1 MVPFGGILVIVGLV
15 MALAVADRLD
25 GVDLVMAG
33 WIVAGVGLVML
44 IAGLFTANSA
54 RKSEHKVVEERQI
67 HTD

>member
-15 MALAVADRLD
+15 MA
-25 GVDLVMAG
+25 G

-44 IAGLFTANSA
+44 VAGLFTANSA
-54 RKSEHKVVEERQI
+54 RKTEHKVVEDRQI

>member
-15 MALAVADRLD
+15 MALAVADRID

-33 WIVAGVGLVML
+33 WIIAGVGLVMVV
-44 IAGLFTANSA
+44 AGLFTANSA
-54 RKSEHKVVEERQI
+54 RKSEHRIVEDKQI